1 MGISVGSWVVS
12 GEGSEGVGSA
22 GNVEASA
29 PGVAV
34 SPVCCWETG
43 VTGACVGEAP
53 CAPEAGSCKSPQEAV
68 TSNNPVRTGHRMA
81 RTEAC
86 RYGIPVVGMSRAG
99 GLVVDITERYIE
111 EKLLRAARV
120 VVTVVLIIL
129 ACHGMRTVNAIL
141 SRPQC
146 VGDECAIG

>member
-1 MGISVGSWVVS
+1 MVS
-12 GEGSEGVGSA
+12 GDGSAGADSA

-34 SPVCCWETG
+34 PPVCCSETG
-43 VTGACVGEAP
+43 VTDGCVGKAP
-53 CAPEAGSCKSPQEAV
+53 WVPEAGSCKSPQEAV
-68 TSNNPVRTGHRMA
+68 RSNNPVRTGHKIA

-86 RYGIPVVGMSRAG
+86 RCRLSVGGMNRAG

-111 EKLLRAARV
+111 EKLLRDVRV

-129 ACHGMRTVNAIL
+129 ACHGMRTINAIL
-141 SRPQC
+141 SRLQR
-146 VGDECAIG
+146 VGDERAIG